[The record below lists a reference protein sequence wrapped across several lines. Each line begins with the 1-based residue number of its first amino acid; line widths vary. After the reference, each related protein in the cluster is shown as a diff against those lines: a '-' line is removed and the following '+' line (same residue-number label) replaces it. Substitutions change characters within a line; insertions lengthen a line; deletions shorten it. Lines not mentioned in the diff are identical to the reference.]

1 MKKRTIAVSLLLPL
15 AAACGAIRYPLPG
28 ELAGVAPMPVSGR
41 QGVLV
46 RQRLSF
52 GPYLTGEVERSATR
66 GTEQRDR
73 LDSHAADV
81 VQRYAFSLDRAGAKA
96 ADVECTAEG
105 RAASTLGVTWES
117 RRALHC
123 TVTPVAGERHTLQLE
138 STRDRPLA
146 GQVVGPA
153 GYRVAGSDRVGGGRV
168 TGTAGYTLTRIGG
181 SAVAAVEVMD
191 DGAVYLATPA
201 DDVVAAVA
209 AALLLYQ
216 DPLQASERFRDP

>member
-1 MKKRTIAVSLLLPL
+1 MKKSTIAVSLFIPL
-15 AAACGAIRYPLPG
+15 AAACSTVAYPLPG
-28 ELAGVAPMPVSGR
+28 ELASVAPMAVSGR
-41 QGVLV
+41 QGVMV
-46 RQRLSF
+46 NQRLSF
-52 GPYLTGEVERSATR
+52 GPWATGEVDRSATR
-66 GTEQRDR
+66 TAELRDQ

-81 VQRYAFSLDRAGAKA
+81 TQRYTFSLDRAGAKVA
-96 ADVECTAEG
+96 EVECTAEG

-123 TVTPVAGERHTLQLE
+123 AVTPADGERHTLQLE
-138 STRDRPLA
+138 SSRDRPLA

-153 GYRVAGSDRVGGGRV
+153 GYRVAGSDRVGAGRV

-181 SAVAAVEVMD
+181 PAVAAVDVMN
-191 DGAVYLATPA
+191 DGAVYLAGAA

-216 DPLQASERFRDP
+216 DPLQVSERFRDP

>member
-1 MKKRTIAVSLLLPL
+1 MKKSTIVVSLFLPL
-15 AAACGAIRYPLPG
+15 AAACGTVRYPLPG
-28 ELAGVAPMPVSGR
+28 ELAAVAPMPVRGR
-41 QGVLV
+41 QGVMV
-46 RQRLSF
+46 NQRLAF
-52 GPYLTGEVERSATR
+52 GPYATSEVRRSATR
-66 GTEQRDR
+66 GTEVRDR

-81 VQRYAFSLDRAGAKA
+81 VQRYTFSLDRDGAKV

-123 TVTPVAGERHTLQLE
+123 AVTPAEGERHTLQLE
-138 STRDRPLA
+138 SSRDRPLA

-153 GYRVAGSDRVGGGRV
+153 GYRVAGSDRAGGGRV

-181 SAVAAVEVMD
+181 SAVAAVDVMN
-191 DGAVYLATPA
+191 DGAVYLA
-201 DDVVAAVA
+201 DGSGDVVAAVA

>member
-1 MKKRTIAVSLLLPL
+1 MRKRSIVLSLLLPL
-15 AAACGAIRYPLPG
+15 GAACGTVGYPVPA
-28 ELAGVAPMPVSGR
+28 ELATVAPLRVSGR

-46 RQRLSF
+46 NQRLSF
-52 GPYLTGEVERSATR
+52 GPYATGEVRRSATR
-66 GTEQRDR
+66 GTEVRDQ

-123 TVTPVAGERHTLQLE
+123 AVTPAGGERHTLQLE
-138 STRDRPLA
+138 SSRDRPLA

-153 GYRVAGSDRVGGGRV
+153 GYRVTGSDRVGGGRV
-168 TGTAGYTLTRIGG
+168 TGTAGYTLTRVGG
-181 SAVAAVEVMD
+181 PAVAAVDVMN
-191 DGAVYLATPA
+191 DGAVYLADA
-201 DDVVAAVA
+201 SGDVVAAVA

>member
-1 MKKRTIAVSLLLPL
+1 MKKSTIVVLLFLPL
-15 AAACGAIRYPLPG
+15 AAACGTVRYPLPG
-28 ELAGVAPMPVSGR
+28 ELAAVAPMPVRGR
-41 QGVLV
+41 QGVMV
-46 RQRLSF
+46 NQRLSF
-52 GPYLTGEVERSATR
+52 GPYATGEVRRSATR
-66 GTEQRDR
+66 GTEVRDQ

-81 VQRYAFSLDRAGAKA
+81 VQRYAFSLDRGGAKV

-123 TVTPVAGERHTLQLE
+123 AVTPAEGERHTLQLE
-138 STRDRPLA
+138 SSRDRPLA

-153 GYRVAGSDRVGGGRV
+153 GYRVAGSDRAGGGRV

-181 SAVAAVEVMD
+181 SAVAAVDVMN
-191 DGAVYLATPA
+191 DGAVYLA
-201 DDVVAAVA
+201 DGSGDVVAAVA